1 MKVDLNRFPKETV
14 KKASTICNAED
25 SLMLSLVENAFAGD
39 TAYAEL
45 CMAIAAIS
53 YNKGFVNGIA
63 ALTTKQLES
72 NKEEKEET

>member
-1 MKVDLNRFPKETV
+1 MKVNLNMFQKEIIE
-14 KKASTICNAED
+14 KASTICNAED
-25 SLMLSLVENAFAGD
+25 ELMFSLVENAFARD